1 MYNLTVIRKVLL
13 FVAITWVTLPMYAI
27 PHNTRISETTMLSP
41 VVDVTGQV
49 TDQQG
54 EPLIGVNV
62 LIKGSNQGT
71 STDVE
76 GNFSINNVEET
87 AVLVFSYIGY
97 QTLEVNLDGR
107 SSIVVKMASDAQLL
121 DELVVVGY
129 GTVKKSDLTGSVASI
144 DVEDFQNQPMTQLT
158 DMLTGTVAGF
168 NATQST
174 SAAGGASMEIRGPNS
189 LNAGTS
195 PMIVLDGVVYNGN
208 ISDKLTWLL

>member
-1 MYNLTVIRKVLL
+1 
-13 FVAITWVTLPMYAI
+13 MYAI

-121 DELVVVGY
+121 DE
-129 GTVKKSDLTGSVASI
+129 
-144 DVEDFQNQPMTQLT
+144 
-158 DMLTGTVAGF
+158 
-168 NATQST
+168 
-174 SAAGGASMEIRGPNS
+174 
-189 LNAGTS
+189 
-195 PMIVLDGVVYNGN
+195 
-208 ISDKLTWLL
+208 